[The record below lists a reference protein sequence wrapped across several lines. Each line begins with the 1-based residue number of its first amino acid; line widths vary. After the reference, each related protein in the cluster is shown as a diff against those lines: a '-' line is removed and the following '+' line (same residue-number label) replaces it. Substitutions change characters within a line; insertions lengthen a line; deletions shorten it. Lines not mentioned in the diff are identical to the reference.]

1 MGKMCS
7 HNNRRDYPQQLS
19 VNVHEE
25 ERYCWIN
32 LEQAH
37 GLSSKAK
44 EDELLH
50 QTLAIHRMYIPGKSY
65 KF

>member
-1 MGKMCS
+1 MEEIIHSNFLLMS
-7 HNNRRDYPQQLS
+7 RRRK
-19 VNVHEE
+19 
-25 ERYCWIN
+25 RYCWID

-50 QTLAIHRMYIPGKSY
+50 QTLAIHRIYIPEKSY
-65 KF
+65 EL